1 MQEDDALYGS
11 GISAAT
17 AVSTHL
23 HTRLSAFLSP
33 LLFRLD
39 AQVDLRLVRT
49 LLSAVEAILVF
60 RNRSSALL
68 LSELGGYLD
77 TPEHAPAG
85 TKRLSNL
92 LRSKKWQSRLIADY
106 LFEAARNRK
115 AQLEANGEDVLLVFD
130 ESVDEKPESRSAEG
144 LCAVRSSKAKR
155 LTHIKP
161 GFYQPPKSPIFVPGI
176 HWLSVLLMG
185 RSGPPTVLSQE
196 WWSTRGERATTGW
209 SVRVAVFLQCVEAF
223 SDSVLHIFDRGMA
236 SRSWLEMLTRH
247 RARFVLRW
255 PKRYHLVDHK
265 GKRCAWRITCGKR
278 TMDEQWLRDAHAGT
292 LRKVGIVYAAVHHA
306 EVDVPLWLV
315 VARTRKGREPW
326 YLLTNEPVETV
337 EDAWAVVLA
346 YARRWQIEM
355 AFRYEKSELGLES
368 PRLWTWERRIKLLLI
383 VTLAYAFLLSLL
395 AENLSLLRTWL
406 LRFFCHRN
414 GRRGRE
420 TPTPL
425 YRLRSALS
433 RLWSTYPYAPSTGN
447 SG

>member
-1 MQEDDALYGS
+1 MQKDDALYGS

-17 AVSTHL
+17 AVSSHL

-49 LLSAVEAILVF
+49 LLSVVEAILVF
-60 RNRSSALL
+60 RNRSHALL

-92 LRSKKWQSRLIADY
+92 LRSKKWQSGLIADY
-106 LFEAARNRK
+106 LFEVAKNRK
-115 AQLEANGEDVLLVFD
+115 TQLERAGQDVLLLWD
-130 ESVDEKPESRSAEG
+130 ESVKEKPESLSAEG

-161 GFYQPPKSPIFVPGI
+161 GFYQPPAKPIFVPGI

-185 RSGPPTVLSQE
+185 RSGPPTVCSQE
-196 WWSTRGERATTGW
+196 WWSTRGKMATTGW
-209 SVRVAVFLQCVEAF
+209 SVRVEVFFRCVRSF
-223 SDSVLHIFDRGMA
+223 GNTVLHIFDRGMA
-236 SRSWLEMLTRH
+236 SRSWLEMLIGH
-247 RARFVLRW
+247 SARFVVRW
-255 PKRYHLVDHK
+255 PKRYHLVDNK

-278 TMDEQWLRDAHAGT
+278 TMDERWLKEAHTGQMK
-292 LRKVGIVYAAVHHA
+292 KVGILFVSVKHA
-306 EVDVPLWLV
+306 ELDVPLWLV

-326 YLLTNEPVETV
+326 YLLTNDPVNTN

-368 PRLWTWERRIKLLLI
+368 PRLWTWERRLKLLLI

-395 AENLSLLRTWL
+395 AEDLVLLRTWL
-406 LRFFCHRN
+406 LRHFCHRN
-414 GRRGRE
+414 GKRGRE
-420 TPTPL
+420 TPAPL

-433 RLWSTYPYAPSTGN
+433 RLWSTYPYAPSAGN